1 MHKHNRRHWPSWR
14 RVQAC
19 VCASCCVA
27 ACSRLIQPQWLVL
40 VRGWTVSWGAA
51 ATLFINEN
59 PAFAWTLLLHWP
71 QSRHCNSC
79 LFFECHSWPIYHQ
92 KNRIHHSLFYFSL
105 SDTPLSKIVLKIN
118 EDAPG
123 VKGVRLFFSS
133 LCVGGIFETRES
145 ELVSM
150 DELAFKFAVNNIN
163 RNKTLIPNTTLT
175 YDIQRINLF
184 DGFEASR
191 RGGTHRGQ
199 HSLVCLSHPCIQN
212 NFIAPFHQC
221 ATSLPSGSWP
231 CSGPLTVLRSAPSS
245 PSATLWRSLTSR
257 PVGNTRRWTTKTPSS
272 LTYFLN
278 TPPLPAPFWTS
289 WLSSNGR
296 S

>member
-1 MHKHNRRHWPSWR
+1 MWE
-14 RVQAC
+14 QC
-19 VCASCCVA
+19 VC
-27 ACSRLIQPQWLVL
+27 
-40 VRGWTVSWGAA
+40 
-51 ATLFINEN
+51 
-59 PAFAWTLLLHWP
+59 
-71 QSRHCNSC
+71 
-79 LFFECHSWPIYHQ
+79 
-92 KNRIHHSLFYFSL
+92 
-105 SDTPLSKIVLKIN
+105 
-118 EDAPG
+118 
-123 VKGVRLFFSS
+123 FSS
-133 LCVGGIFETRES
+133 PCAGGIFETRES

-191 RGGTHRGQ
+191 RGGTRRDRTV
-199 HSLVCLSHPCIQN
+199 SSCLSHSRIQN
-212 NFIAPFHQC
+212 NVIAPCHQC
-221 ATSLPSGSWP
+221 ATSSPSGSWP
-231 CSGPLTVLRSAPSS
+231 CSGPLTAPRSALSS

-272 LTYFLN
+272 LTYTLN
-278 TPPLPAPFWTS
+278 TPPLPAPSWMS